1 MSPDS
6 QDNFVKVYLLE
17 RLTRLKAQ
25 MLHRAAQGRIAAIAA
40 AGGTVC
46 AASDDLSV
54 SVRHRVTVCC
64 VHARF
69 NQLLC
74 SVHANIILIDSGVRG
89 GGRGAGAQ
97 LHHADR
103 RLLHVHAR

>member
-25 MLHRAAQGRIAAIAA
+25 PLHRAAQGRIAAIAA

-64 VHARF
+64 ITVVCAVCCV
-69 NQLLC
+69 LC
-74 SVHANIILIDSGVRG
+74 AVCCVFCVAYCRMCMPVQCSCK
-89 GGRGAGAQ
+89 
-97 LHHADR
+97 
-103 RLLHVHAR
+103 